1 MGIDSKESTDVTIC
15 SNQNNKYWGQT
26 VQRRKQIRKVL
37 TVYHTLIIKVLVSA
51 DVTIFI
57 YQYKTRLLYYYVT
70 TK

>member
-15 SNQNNKYWGQT
+15 GNQNNKYWGQT